1 MNTDKPF
8 SRPNAPGSLSELQ
21 KLNERSRTI
30 FRQIVESYLAT
41 GDPVGSR
48 NLARHLPMTLSPASI
63 RNVMSDLEEAGY
75 LVQPHTSAG
84 RVPTDKAY
92 RYYVDSLMGR
102 AEVGRPDAHRLQR
115 QVSGTRS
122 EIDDLM
128 EATSAQLSEL
138 SHYAAV
144 ILAPPLQ
151 HTRLERVDLIPV
163 EGDQAIVVLATE
175 TGWGMSRILSFDE
188 PVPRSEAREV
198 ARLLTEQY
206 AGLTFQEIRSRVA
219 DAPAP
224 ATPDRVL
231 RTAASVARR
240 VFQSLWDR
248 NLYIG
253 GAMNMLDQPEFGIG
267 TMRALLKTF
276 EEKRQ
281 LIELLTARAQASGD
295 VQVVIGSEMP
305 FQELQ
310 ETSLVAASYRFHD
323 RVLGVLGIVGPRR
336 MPYAKIVPLV
346 EYTAR
351 LVSRRLTRLG
361 GVSPLG

>member
-1 MNTDKPF
+1 MRGN
-8 SRPNAPGSLSELQ
+8 E
-21 KLNERSRTI
+21 LNERE
-30 FRQIVESYLAT
+30 RQVLQALLFEYTVTAE
-41 GDPVGSR
+41 PVGSR
-48 NLARHLPMTLSPASI
+48 QLAKKHALGLSPATI
-63 RNVMSDLEEAGY
+63 RNTMADLEEMGY
-75 LVQPHTSAG
+75 LFQPHTSAG
-84 RVPTDKAY
+84 RLPTDKAY

-102 AEVGRPDAHRLQR
+102 TEVGRPDAHRLQR

-163 EGDQAIVVLATE
+163 EGDRAIVVLATE
-175 TGWGMSRILSFDE
+175 TGWGMSRILSFEE

-219 DAPAP
+219 DTVAP

-281 LIELLTARAQASGD
+281 LIELLTARAQASGE

-305 FQELQ
+305 FQEMQ